1 MVDISKLKVG
11 DKVYYQPEH
20 YKNILVLDN
29 TTEETVTE
37 KWENGLVKEI
47 PDWSTDSVRV
57 VYNCCGDWNNYKDY
71 TSALTNVNDL
81 YLGWK
86 S

>member
-1 MVDISKLKVG
+1 MVDIAKLKVG

-71 TSALTNVNDL
+71 TSALTNVSDL

>member
-1 MVDISKLKVG
+1 MVDIAKLKVG

-29 TTEETVTE
+29 TTEETITE

-81 YLGWK
+81 HLGWK

>member
-1 MVDISKLKVG
+1 MVDIAKLKVG

-20 YKNILVLDN
+20 YKNILVLNN

-71 TSALTNVNDL
+71 TSALTNVSDL